1 MNRSA
6 AAREHI
12 DNLIQLFPEKDAVY
26 CPWPELWEGLNDQQR
41 RVCIEFSAIST
52 APRNVPERWSGF
64 KTAQQDRIK
73 ITVFKFAGLAAK
85 LHAAENRLIQEAK

>member
-1 MNRSA
+1 MDRSA
-6 AAREHI
+6 VARAHI
-12 DNLIQLFPEKDAVY
+12 DNLIQLFPERDAVY

-41 RVCIEFSAIST
+41 RVCIEFSKLST

-64 KTAQQDRIK
+64 KVAEQDRIK

-85 LHAAENRLIQEAK
+85 LHAAENRLIQGAK